1 MAIPL
6 HQIIVLGL
14 NKKVLDWVKVCRPLS
29 YGGLGIPDLD
39 RTAIS
44 LRTRWIWRMRVDPLR
59 PWRGLDTQL
68 SKIELLVFDAST
80 KMVVGDGET
89 ALFWLDKVARWE
101 GHQGDS
107 AQIPKRDPHRCL
119 DLAGWVIWCGVF
131 FFERI
136 RHFID
141 HIISIHNVCR
151 MQSRA

>member
-1 MAIPL
+1 
-6 HQIIVLGL
+6 
-14 NKKVLDWVKVCRPLS
+14 
-29 YGGLGIPDLD
+29 
-39 RTAIS
+39 
-44 LRTRWIWRMRVDPLR
+44 MRVDPLR

-107 AQIPKRDPHRCL
+107 AQIPKQDPHRFLDWLTGLDPHRCL

-131 FFERI
+131 FVFFLRVYGTLLI
-136 RHFID
+136 T
-141 HIISIHNVCR
+141 
-151 MQSRA
+151 